1 MYSQRYPKFVQLIIC
16 TSSALQDNNY
26 VTTCVLGQ
34 QTKKVER
41 SEEVR
46 VLRGGAKKNTSS
58 IARRNFESHDLVS
71 KNDNERC
78 VRMRLFIEVDNVPS
92 LMRHENTF
100 YRTKVHVSPMNEF

>member
-16 TSSALQDNNY
+16 TSNALQDNNY

-46 VLRGGAKKNTSS
+46 VLRGGAKKTRAQSPEEISN
-58 IARRNFESHDLVS
+58 
-71 KNDNERC
+71 
-78 VRMRLFIEVDNVPS
+78 
-92 LMRHENTF
+92 
-100 YRTKVHVSPMNEF
+100 RTI